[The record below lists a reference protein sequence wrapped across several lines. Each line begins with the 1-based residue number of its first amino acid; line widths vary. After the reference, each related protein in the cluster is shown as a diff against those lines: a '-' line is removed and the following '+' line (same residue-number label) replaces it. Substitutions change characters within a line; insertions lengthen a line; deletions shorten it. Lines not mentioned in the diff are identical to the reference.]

1 MKKLLILLAVMSFP
15 VFATPV
21 NINSADAQTIADS
34 LDGIGLKKAEAI
46 IEYRTKNG
54 PFKSAEDLVNVVGIG
69 EKTLEKIKADV
80 LLSDAP
86 GTAAPAAPAKKKI

>member
-1 MKKLLILLAVMSFP
+1 MKKFLILLAVMSSP

-54 PFKSAEDLVNVVGIG
+54 AFKSAEDLVKVVGIG

-80 LLSDAP
+80 LLSDVP
-86 GTAAPAAPAKKKI
+86 GTAAPTAADKKKI